1 MGSVIA
7 VEALSRDVDG
17 HRILDEVSFEIQAG
31 EALAVVGPSGSGKTT
46 LLRLVA
52 GLDVPSEGSI
62 SLSGRTVSAQGYCL
76 PPHKRGMG
84 MVFQR
89 CSLWPH
95 MTVAQNVAFGLAG
108 MARSEV
114 KARVGELL
122 EMTSLLGLEGRR
134 PHQLS
139 GGEAQRVAIARAIAP
154 RPSILLLDEP
164 LSGLDPE
171 LHAEMQCLLRQVRTV
186 TGATVM
192 YVSHDH
198 VEVAAM
204 TDRVLVMRR
213 GQSVCLGGWEEA
225 RRLAHAW

>member
-1 MGSVIA
+1 MGNVIE
-7 VEALSRDVDG
+7 VETLSRDVGG
-17 HRILDEVSFEIQAG
+17 HRILGGVSFKVEAG

-52 GLDVPSEGSI
+52 GLDVPSGGSI
-62 SLSGRTVSAQGYCL
+62 QLDGRTISVQGHCI
-76 PPHKRGMG
+76 PPHQRGMG

-89 CSLWPH
+89 CALWPH
-95 MTVAQNVAFGLAG
+95 MTVAQNVAFGLAA

-114 KARVGELL
+114 RARVGELL

-171 LHAEMQCLLRQVRTV
+171 LHAEMKCLLRQVRTA

-198 VEVAAM
+198 GEVAAM

-213 GQSVCLGGWEEA
+213 GQSAYLGGWEEA
-225 RRLAHAW
+225 RSLEHAW

>member
-1 MGSVIA
+1 MGNVIE
-7 VEALSRDVDG
+7 VEALSRGVDG
-17 HRILDEVSFEIQAG
+17 HSILGGLSFKVEAG

-52 GLDVPSEGSI
+52 GLDVPSGGSI
-62 SLSGRTVSAQGYCL
+62 HLNGRIASAQGYCL
-76 PPHKRGMG
+76 PPHRRSIG

-89 CSLWPH
+89 CALWPH
-95 MTVAQNVAFGLAG
+95 MTVAQNVAFGLAA

-114 KARVGELL
+114 RVRVGELL

-171 LHAEMQCLLRQVRTV
+171 LHAEMQSLLRQIRSA
-186 TGATVM
+186 TGATIM

-198 VEVAAM
+198 GEVAAM
-204 TDRVLVMRR
+204 TERVLVMRR
-213 GQSVCLGGWEEA
+213 GRSVYLGGWDEA
-225 RRLAHAW
+225 RRLSHVW